1 MYILI
6 EQIRKGDL
14 LLFSEEPDTTAFKTS
29 PTSSISANEKMELLD
44 AFFEHLPWILIVTL
58 AFVLVTCISGICM
71 VFQFEYRRKKYLAWK
86 NLPGNATNSING
98 SGGIHTSSTGST
110 PSSTKHVRWKNAD
123 ENIIET
129 SCEFLLH
136 DDITPSPGKLRQN
149 MVKKRLKMASNLL
162 KRHFMHRGGGLH
174 GLSRGRKR
182 LRRSLS
188 ESNVM
193 MSSFLLPISA
203 SEEMASP
210 LLVTSVAPMNTKN
223 ITACH
228 VKRALR
234 AKSQRYRSGHFRRLN
249 RPRTPWSTPLLGSKR
264 SSRSLSDIAAL
275 LSPGLVLVV
284 DPPCHPL
291 PFTKVRNVA
300 VKDLNSGSEASHSV
314 QFESSK
320 QDLRQKRRRR
330 LDRTTAEKLSF
341 RRNQRL
347 LHSSSTA
354 STISGSNGSI
364 STLKATT
371 TSLSEFSEHSYH
383 SGDPEL
389 EYDLYDCDLNNVS
402 AVPGSLFAPKLYY
415 DLTPTGDE
423 NDEEFE
429 LTELFPMLRPDAS
442 NHPRKQTGSNGGQ
455 QMVNSLTSDLTASVT
470 SEDLTQRDSVYYN
483 SDNLEDSV
491 YYCYNGEGT
500 TETDNLLRSKN
511 SIPPS
516 SRLKRPQLLNLTHI
530 DDISFAD
537 E

>member
-1 MYILI
+1 
-6 EQIRKGDL
+6 
-14 LLFSEEPDTTAFKTS
+14 
-29 PTSSISANEKMELLD
+29 MELLD

-71 VFQFEYRRKKYLAWK
+71 MFQFEYRRKKYLAWR
-86 NLPGNATNSING
+86 NLPGNASNNGGGVHNSSTNS
-98 SGGIHTSSTGST
+98 T
-110 PSSTKHVRWKNAD
+110 PTKHVRWKNSD
-123 ENIIET
+123 DNIIET
-129 SCEFLLH
+129 SFEDLLT
-136 DDITPSPGKLRQN
+136 TPTPGELRRN

-162 KRHFMHRGGGLH
+162 KRHFMHRGGGGSGGLR
-174 GLSRGRKR
+174 GLSRGRRLLGHKR

-188 ESNVM
+188 ASNVM
-193 MSSFLLPISA
+193 MSFLPISA

-210 LLVTSVAPMNTKN
+210 LVTSAASMNTGN
-223 ITACH
+223 ITGGH

-234 AKSQRYRSGHFRRLN
+234 AKSQRYRSGHFRPMN

-275 LSPGLVLVV
+275 LSTELVLVV
-284 DPPCHPL
+284 APHHAPAL
-291 PFTKVRNVA
+291 ATVQNIVA
-300 VKDLNSGSEASHSV
+300 KDINSGSEASHSV
-314 QFESSK
+314 QFEAK

-330 LDRTTAEKLSF
+330 LDKSTAEKLSL

-347 LHSSSTA
+347 LHSGSTA
-354 STISGSNGSI
+354 STISVSGSNGSI
-364 STLKATT
+364 STLKAT

-429 LTELFPMLRPDAS
+429 LTELFPMLRPNSS

-455 QMVNSLTSDLTASVT
+455 HMVNSLTSDLTASVT

-491 YYCYNGEGT
+491 YCYDGRSS
-500 TETDNLLRSKN
+500 ETDHLLRSKN
-511 SIPPS
+511 GIPPP

>member
-1 MYILI
+1 
-6 EQIRKGDL
+6 
-14 LLFSEEPDTTAFKTS
+14 
-29 PTSSISANEKMELLD
+29 MELLD

-71 VFQFEYRRKKYLAWK
+71 MFQFEYRRKKYLAWK
-86 NLPGNATNSING
+86 NLPGNNAASSVHNSSAN
-98 SGGIHTSSTGST
+98 ST
-110 PSSTKHVRWKNAD
+110 PTTKHVRWKNSH

-129 SCEFLLH
+129 SFEDLH
-136 DDITPSPGKLRQN
+136 ATPSPGELRRK
-149 MVKKRLKMASNLL
+149 MVKKRLKTASNLL
-162 KRHFMHRGGGLH
+162 KRHFMHRGIGGLR
-174 GLSRGRKR
+174 GLSRGRRLLGHKR

-188 ESNVM
+188 ASNVM
-193 MSSFLLPISA
+193 MGFPPFST

-210 LLVTSVAPMNTKN
+210 LVTSAASMNNGN
-223 ITACH
+223 ITGGH

-234 AKSQRYRSGHFRRLN
+234 VKSQRYLSGHFRPMN

-264 SSRSLSDIAAL
+264 NSRSLSDIAEL
-275 LSPGLVLVV
+275 LTPELIPAAPHHHHH
-284 DPPCHPL
+284 PPPL
-291 PFTKVRNVA
+291 KIVQQNT
-300 VKDLNSGSEASHSV
+300 KDLNSGSEVSHSV
-314 QFESSK
+314 QFEAK
-320 QDLRQKRRRR
+320 YDLRQKRRRR
-330 LDRTTAEKLSF
+330 LDRSTVEKLSF
-341 RRNQRL
+341 RRNQRM

-354 STISGSNGSI
+354 STISVSGSNGSI
-364 STLKATT
+364 STLKAT

-429 LTELFPMLRPDAS
+429 LTELFPMLRPDSS
-442 NHPRKQTGSNGGQ
+442 NHPRKQIASNGGQ

-491 YYCYNGEGT
+491 YSCYDDGGT
-500 TETDNLLRSKN
+500 AETDHLLRSKN
-511 SIPPS
+511 NIPPAP
-516 SRLKRPQLLNLTHI
+516 RLKRPQLLNLTHI